1 MAIKQYLALLTN
13 FAVFCKLGIF
23 MFIKFSD
30 TKKKKKKKCES
41 T

>member
-30 TKKKKKKKCES
+30 TKKKKKSK
-41 T
+41 